1 MSDFDQNPAPSA
13 APSDNGAPSPSP
25 AIADPSAAPGATPQA
40 PAAAPIQQSQPEPS
54 WLRGR
59 LQETRDA
66 AIRQANERWQTE
78 RQQMQA
84 QFEATQRQLHAII
97 GVTPQGDPEVQA
109 IKSQFEKLYPGL
121 SKLEQRAQDL
131 ESLVERSGDFQQ
143 QNQHYWTSYGRQQM
157 DRLFEHASKSL
168 GSPLTDEG
176 RRALHAAFSGYVQS
190 SPTLVQRYG
199 EDPSMVDEFWQN
211 FSGAFIDPARRS
223 AAATVEQQ
231 TQHRAFPQDTPGGAP
246 QMSPAPR
253 PGSADDRM
261 AGAWTTYSQAAI
273 RRP

>member
-1 MSDFDQNPAPSA
+1 MSFENVDPTPSA

-25 AIADPSAAPGATPQA
+25 AIADPSATPGATPQA
-40 PAAAPIQQSQPEPS
+40 PVTAPTPQSQPEPS

-66 AIRQANERWQTE
+66 AIRQANERWQAE

-84 QFEATQRQLHAII
+84 QFEATQRQLHAIV
-97 GVTPQGDPEVQA
+97 GVTPQGDPEVTA
-109 IKSQFEKLYPGL
+109 IKAQFEKLYPGL
-121 SKLEQRAQDL
+121 AKLEQRAQDL
-131 ESLVERSGDFQQ
+131 EGLVERSGDVTQQ
-143 QNQHYWTSYGRQQM
+143 TRHYWTAYGRQQM
-157 DRLFEHASKSL
+157 DKLFDSASKSL

-176 RRALHAAFSGYVQS
+176 KRALHAAFSGYVQS
-190 SPTLVQRYG
+190 SPTLIERYG

-223 AAATVEQQ
+223 AAATVETQ
-231 TQHRAFPQDTPGGAP
+231 TQHRAFPQDTPSGAP

-253 PGSADDRM
+253 PGSAEDRM
-261 AGAWTTYSQAAI
+261 AGAWTTYTQAAT